1 MNQLNFGQALD
12 AIKAGKRIARTGWN
26 GKDMFVYLVPPAS
39 YPVQTG
45 AAKAHFGAG
54 AMVPYNAYMA
64 IKNVDGTV
72 STWVPSVNDCLAVDW
87 GVVGE
92 AAPGP
97 VAFGDEEY
105 VAVPRGLIGAAC
117 SAIEQKRD
125 AQITLAELRRYTFGD
140 KSKAISPA
148 APIALPVVDPGPD
161 SLERAMES
169 KTYQDGTT
177 AFGPAPLPDVS
188 PALWAKPLAKEVPE
202 LTESLSDLGL
212 EREIQANSHH
222 SGCKGERCMAS
233 AANGYAHSRECIDEA
248 GEAQGWTPTA
258 EDYAK
263 CGPSAGCCG
272 AAPTDSHASAVLY
285 PAIERAMSELGTL
298 HPGFN
303 FAVNR
308 AFNHLHDAFWSECPA
323 PASAAPKRPNFPGV

>member
-1 MNQLNFGQALD
+1 
-12 AIKAGKRIARTGWN
+12 
-26 GKDMFVYLVPPAS
+26 
-39 YPVQTG
+39 
-45 AAKAHFGAG
+45 
-54 AMVPYNAYMA
+54 
-64 IKNVDGTV
+64 
-72 STWVPSVNDCLAVDW
+72 
-87 GVVGE
+87 
-92 AAPGP
+92 
-97 VAFGDEEY
+97 
-105 VAVPRGLIGAAC
+105 
-117 SAIEQKRD
+117 
-125 AQITLAELRRYTFGD
+125 
-140 KSKAISPA
+140 
-148 APIALPVVDPGPD
+148 
-161 SLERAMES
+161 MES

-298 HPGFN
+298 HPAFN

-308 AFNHLHDAFWSECPA
+308 AFNILRDAFWSECPA
-323 PASAAPKRPNFPGV
+323 PASAVPKRRETADAEHRPKPTPWSARSKPRPTKARA

>member
-1 MNQLNFGQALD
+1 MTQFRKKPVVITAITFDQLVAHGIA
-12 AIKAGKRIARTGWN
+12 AGGNVLNGMPWSFAYSGHPITHENDDCYLIPTLEGTMKMGRDDMLITGVK
-26 GKDMFVYLVPPAS
+26 GEI
-39 YPVQTG
+39 YP
-45 AAKAHFGAG
+45 
-54 AMVPYNAYMA
+54 
-64 IKNVDGTV
+64 
-72 STWVPSVNDCLAVDW
+72 C
-87 GVVGE
+87 
-92 AAPGP
+92 
-97 VAFGDEEY
+97 
-105 VAVPRGLIGAAC
+105 
-117 SAIEQKRD
+117 KRD
-125 AQITLAELRRYTFGD
+125 IFEATYD
-140 KSKAISPA
+140 PA
-148 APIALPVVDPGPD
+148 PTVLPVVDPGPD

-298 HPGFN
+298 HPAFN